1 MLWPELQVDSSVN
14 TQVYRNKHRAQG
26 LRTMKFLTLV
36 SRMYGILLN
45 TSSSTRV
52 DARRQRALSE
62 GSAMALVLPVPSS
75 LLCLP
80 YQPGSGCFKEK
91 KKKKRQETNCSCVA
105 PETRGSEQLS
115 PCFHNLQTS
124 CVCHHWVQST
134 QHFLSAVC
142 YSGQLEKAT
151 ESPAAPE
158 KTSFNT
164 TICKTACL
172 YCLHSA
178 CTLRKHT

>member
-36 SRMYGILLN
+36 SRMYGISLN

-80 YQPGSGCFKEK
+80 YQPGSGCFKDK
-91 KKKKRQETNCSCVA
+91 KKKKDRRQIV
-105 PETRGSEQLS
+105 PVLPLKQGVLS
-115 PCFHNLQTS
+115 NFLPAFITYKPPVCATTGYRALSTS
-124 CVCHHWVQST
+124 
-134 QHFLSAVC
+134 
-142 YSGQLEKAT
+142 
-151 ESPAAPE
+151 
-158 KTSFNT
+158 
-164 TICKTACL
+164 
-172 YCLHSA
+172 
-178 CTLRKHT
+178 

>member
-1 MLWPELQVDSSVN
+1 MPSRKALQWPWFSQFPLPCSAFPISQ
-14 TQVYRNKHRAQG
+14 
-26 LRTMKFLTLV
+26 
-36 SRMYGILLN
+36 
-45 TSSSTRV
+45 
-52 DARRQRALSE
+52 AL
-62 GSAMALVLPVPSS
+62 AAL
-75 LLCLP
+75 
-80 YQPGSGCFKEK
+80 KT
-91 KKKKRQETNCSCVA
+91 KKKKRQETNCSCAA